1 MDDIKDLL
9 EKKTPQLVIKHK
21 IILRKLAR
29 FKGKIN
35 KSIINRKKTGIPM
48 DYKFA
53 HFLLSKINTDNLG
66 ELFKMSKAELQN
78 LINNNEYTHLN
89 FSFLQAEFF
98 LRIFQNNEKY
108 DDISNEIKTLLY
120 SLNK

>member
-1 MDDIKDLL
+1 
-9 EKKTPQLVIKHK
+9 
-21 IILRKLAR
+21 
-29 FKGKIN
+29 
-35 KSIINRKKTGIPM
+35 
-48 DYKFA
+48 
-53 HFLLSKINTDNLG
+53 
-66 ELFKMSKAELQN
+66 MSKVELQN

-89 FSFLQAEFF
+89 FSFLQTEFF